1 MASRTDVMTDLCG
14 VMQELNTGRGFLYP
28 VPVGPTDPIWGKC
41 DDKTLAFLQQEL
53 RLEQKK

>member
-28 VPVGPTDPIWGKC
+28 VPVGPTDPIWGKW
-41 DDKTLAFLQQEL
+41 KTK
-53 RLEQKK
+53 R